1 MPHKHRVKVY
11 VENGYY
17 HAYNRGVEKR
27 KIFKDDQDY
36 KVFLYLLKYYLSP
49 KQKDL
54 KHPLAEIP
62 EVSIIRPRPLT
73 NMGKEIELC
82 AYCLMPNHFH
92 LLMKQKTK
100 LGMPK
105 FLQKLSTTYAMYFNR
120 RYKRVGYLFQGN
132 YKAALILEDA
142 HLLHLS
148 RYIHLNPTKLTGPS
162 PVSYPYSSYSY
173 YLGKK
178 KAPWVKPHFILT
190 YFDNSRNHPNLNKY
204 LSYQEFVEGN
214 KSDPKEAI
222 HALSID

>member
-1 MPHKHRVKVY
+1 
-11 VENGYY
+11 
-17 HAYNRGVEKR
+17 
-27 KIFKDDQDY
+27 
-36 KVFLYLLKYYLSP
+36 
-49 KQKDL
+49 
-54 KHPLAEIP
+54 
-62 EVSIIRPRPLT
+62 
-73 NMGKEIELC
+73 
-82 AYCLMPNHFH
+82 
-92 LLMKQKTK
+92 
-100 LGMPK
+100 
-105 FLQKLSTTYAMYFNR
+105 MYFNR